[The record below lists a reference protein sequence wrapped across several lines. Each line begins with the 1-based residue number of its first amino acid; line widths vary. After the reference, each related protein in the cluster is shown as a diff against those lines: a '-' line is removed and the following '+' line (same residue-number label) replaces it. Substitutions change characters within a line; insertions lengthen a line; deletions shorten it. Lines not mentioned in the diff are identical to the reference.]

1 LHTGR
6 SRDKLKCELR
16 SRRRLV
22 KRRFSRTAFNGVAVL
37 RAVIFDL
44 DNTLTDFARMKER
57 AVEAAAEAMVD
68 AGLPRTL
75 DEAVAGINEIYG
87 EYGIE
92 YQHVFDEYLNSVMGR
107 VDERVLAAGI
117 VGYRQGRE
125 GTLSLYPHVNLTL
138 LELAKRGLKLA
149 VLSDAPARQ
158 AWLRLAY
165 LKLHNLFDAVVTHD
179 DTGQLK
185 PSREPFDLV
194 LDRLDV
200 EPYEALMVGDWP
212 ERDIAGAKALG
223 ITTVYARYGD
233 LPARGPG
240 GADFSINDIFEVVN
254 IADYINGQG
263 TLIEDRGPPG
273 K

>member
-1 LHTGR
+1 M
-6 SRDKLKCELR
+6 
-16 SRRRLV
+16 
-22 KRRFSRTAFNGVAVL
+22 L

-44 DNTLTDFARMKER
+44 DNTLTDFTRTKER

-68 AGLPRTL
+68 AGLPRTR
-75 DEAVAGINEIYG
+75 DETVAGINEIYG

-92 YQHVFDEYLNSVMGR
+92 YQHVFDEYLKSVLGH

-125 GTLSLYPHVNLTL
+125 GTLNLYPHVNLTL

-165 LKLHNLFDAVVTHD
+165 LRLLNLFDAVVTHD
-179 DTGQLK
+179 DTGRLK
-185 PSREPFDLV
+185 PAREPFDLV
-194 LDRLDV
+194 LERLDV

-212 ERDIAGAKALG
+212 ERDIAGAKAIG
-223 ITTVYARYGD
+223 ITTVYAHYGD
-233 LPARGPG
+233 LSGKGRG
-240 GADFSINDIFEVVN
+240 GADYAIDDILEVVK
-254 IADYINGQG
+254 IADYINSQG
-263 TLIEDRGPPG
+263 TLLEGNTSPEREETD
-273 K
+273 

>member
-1 LHTGR
+1 M
-6 SRDKLKCELR
+6 LK
-16 SRRRLV
+16 
-22 KRRFSRTAFNGVAVL
+22 
-37 RAVIFDL
+37 AVIFDL

-68 AGLPRTL
+68 AGLPRTR

-92 YQHVFDEYLNSVMGR
+92 YQHVFDEYLKSVLGH
-107 VDERVLAAGI
+107 VDERTLAAGI
-117 VGYRQGRE
+117 VGYRQARE
-125 GTLSLYPHVNLTL
+125 GALNLYPHVNLTL
-138 LELAKRGLKLA
+138 LELAKRGFKLA

-185 PSREPFDLV
+185 PAPGPFKLV
-194 LDRLDV
+194 LDRLKV
-200 EPYEALMVGDWP
+200 EPFEALMVGDWP
-212 ERDIAGAKALG
+212 ERDIAGAKAIG

-233 LPARGPG
+233 LLRKGSTG
-240 GADFSINDIFEVVN
+240 
-254 IADYINGQG
+254 ADYIVNDILDVVKIADHVNRQG
-263 TLIEDRGPPG
+263 TLLGESEKAD
-273 K
+273 

>member
-1 LHTGR
+1 
-6 SRDKLKCELR
+6 
-16 SRRRLV
+16 
-22 KRRFSRTAFNGVAVL
+22 VL

-44 DNTLTDFARMKER
+44 DNTLTDFARMKGR
-57 AVEAAAEAMVD
+57 AVEGAAEAMVD
-68 AGLPRTL
+68 AGLPRTW

-92 YQHVFDEYLNSVMGR
+92 YQHVFDEYLKSVLGR

-125 GTLSLYPHVNLTL
+125 GTLNLYPHVNLTL
-138 LELAKRGLKLA
+138 LELAKRGLRLA

-165 LKLHNLFDAVVTHD
+165 LKLHNVFDAVVTHD

-200 EPYEALMVGDWP
+200 GPYEALMVGDWP
-212 ERDIAGAKALG
+212 ERDIAGAKAIG

-233 LPARGPG
+233 LIGKGRG
-240 GADFSINDIFEVVN
+240 GADYAIDDIFEVVK
-254 IADYINGQG
+254 IADCINSQG
-263 TLIEDRGPPG
+263 TLLEGDGTPG
-273 K
+273 REETD